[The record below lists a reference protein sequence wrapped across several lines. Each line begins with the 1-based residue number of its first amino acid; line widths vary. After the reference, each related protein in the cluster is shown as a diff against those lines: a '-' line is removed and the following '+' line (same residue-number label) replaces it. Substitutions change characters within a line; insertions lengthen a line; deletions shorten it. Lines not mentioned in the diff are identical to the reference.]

1 MTSFHALCRRRQNL
15 LQGVIDLG
23 PRIQIGRPSQRTDR
37 FDDRGRRLTLFDE
50 GGLNEEKGFLLELM
64 QDKATYSCSAVGQIR
79 STVSKGVKLRVSIM
93 ARWDLPTIESQFNTV
108 C

>member
-1 MTSFHALCRRRQNL
+1 MTSFHALCGRRQNL
-15 LQGVIDLG
+15 LQGAIAIDL
-23 PRIQIGRPSQRTDR
+23 QIGRPSQRTDR
-37 FDDRGRRLTLFDE
+37 FDDRGEGSLFDK
-50 GGLNEEKGFLLELM
+50 GSLNGAKGFLLELM
-64 QDKATYSCSAVGQIR
+64 QDKATYSCSAVGQLR